1 MAVRKTILLVDDNPS
16 FIDLFMA
23 LPEAQAYNFIS
34 THTGNIALS
43 HLKKQ
48 SVDLIITDVEMPNMG
63 GVELFERCRDL
74 VPDVPV
80 ILITAFGSTAAAV
93 DAVKRGAFHYF
104 EKPLDDGSL
113 ALLWTTI
120 REALRTGEMQRQVAV
135 IKRQQ
140 TILSESRRRIIGIST
155 ATKTVLESI
164 QKVADLPVTV
174 LIQGETGTG
183 KELVAKAI
191 HELGRRRDHPF
202 FGVSCTE
209 LSPGVLESELF
220 GHERGAFTGAVAL
233 KKGLFE
239 VAHNGTLFLDEISEA
254 SPALQSK
261 LLRVL
266 ETRTVK
272 RIGGVSAIPSD
283 FRILT
288 ATNRN
293 LQNEVQKKRFRQDLL
308 YRLNVYTIDIPPLR
322 QRREDITP
330 IAEYYLERFNRAY
343 HRSVTRFADN
353 ALAAMECYDWPGNV
367 RELVNVVERAVI
379 TAGDEFITERHLP
392 FTIEEEMSSEDL
404 SLKHMEKRHIE
415 RTLRR
420 TRGNQTRAAQLLGIA
435 RRTLRE
441 KTRKLNI
448 ELSRFA

>member
-1 MAVRKTILLVDDNPS
+1 MATRKTILLVDDNPS

-23 LPEAQAYNFIS
+23 LPEAQAYDFIS
-34 THTGNIALS
+34 THTGKSALS
-43 HLKKQ
+43 HLKKK
-48 SVDLIITDVEMPNMG
+48 SVDLVITDVEMPNMG
-63 GVELFERCRDL
+63 GVELFEHCRDL
-74 VPDVPV
+74 APDVPV

-104 EKPLDDGSL
+104 EKPLNADSV

-120 REALRTGEMQRQVAV
+120 REALSKREMQRQVAV

-140 TILSESRRRIIGIST
+140 TITSESRRRIIGTSA
-155 ATKTVLESI
+155 ATKTVLASI
-164 QKVADLPVTV
+164 QEVADLPVTV

-191 HELGRRRDHPF
+191 HELGRRRDYPF

-254 SPALQSK
+254 SPAFQSK

-272 RIGGVSAIPSD
+272 RIGGVCAIPSD

-293 LQNEVQKKRFRQDLL
+293 LQDEVEKKRFRPDLL

-322 QRREDITP
+322 QRREDVAP

-353 ALAAMECYDWPGNV
+353 ALAAMESYDWPGNV

-379 TAGDEFITERHLP
+379 TAGDDCITERHLP
-392 FTIEEEMSSEDL
+392 FIVEEEMPSEDL
-404 SLKHMEKRHIE
+404 SLKQMEKRHIE

-420 TRGNQTRAAQLLGIA
+420 TRGNQTRAAELLGIA
-435 RRTLRE
+435 RRTLKE
-441 KTRKLNI
+441 KTRKLDI
-448 ELSRFA
+448 DLSRYS